1 MRGRFGRI
9 AARGPRPLMDTLDS
23 TDAHILRLLQA
34 DGRMKRK
41 DVADAVGLSLPSVS
55 ERMKK
60 LEERG
65 VIAGYHA
72 VVDAKRVGVDV
83 AAFVRVAVDGSA
95 HYAAFVE
102 AAAAMPEVQ
111 ELHAITGE
119 GSHLLK
125 VRVRNT
131 SALEALLGALQ
142 RLPGVHGTQTSIVLS
157 TPKETR
163 VLPVERPSAATTD
176 GRPQTADDRQRT
188 AD

>member
-1 MRGRFGRI
+1 VDRLDLIDTRI
-9 AARGPRPLMDTLDS
+9 L
-23 TDAHILRLLQA
+23 HLLQT
-34 DGRMKRK
+34 DGRVKRTEI
-41 DVADAVGLSLPSVS
+41 AEAVGLSLPAVS
-55 ERMKK
+55 ERMRK

-65 VIAGYHA
+65 VVAGYHA
-72 VVDAKRVGVDV
+72 VLDAKRLGVDV

-95 HYAAFVE
+95 NYDAFVA

-111 ELHAITGE
+111 EVHAITGE

-163 VLPVERPSAATTD
+163 YVRVEPPAVPEPAGGD
-176 GRPQTADDRQRT
+176 GR
-188 AD
+188 